1 MPCTWRC
8 IRPDIFGQDGE
19 DHWRTSPLYQVV
31 ITTIIIVE
39 IFIAVLMVEII

>member
-1 MPCTWRC
+1 MPCAWRC

-31 ITTIIIVE
+31 IATIIEEV
-39 IFIAVLMVEII
+39 FIAALTVEII